1 MQPCEALNK
10 HLAAANAKGIKK
22 QSVTSTI
29 LWEKNARGK
38 GDKNASHTAKQKWR
52 ETPPVFFSRRPPKKR
67 KTKAGK
73 QKMGEK
79 MKRQQVRKS
88 HDITPHSAT
97 YDDADFVVH
106 QPSTMER
113 INGQKEKKTQ
123 RFVISTQ

>member
-22 QSVTSTI
+22 QSVASTI

-52 ETPPVFFSRRPPKKR
+52 ETPPVFFPPKTSEK

-88 HDITPHSAT
+88 HDITPPSAT

-113 INGQKEKKTQ
+113 INGQKEKK
-123 RFVISTQ
+123 RKGFVISTQ